1 MQRERLEDISRRLPI
16 FPLPRTVLLPGSTCP
31 LHVFEPRYRELVTY
45 CLEGDRA
52 FGVATLR
59 EEDTPSPIGP
69 SAIPDLHA
77 VIGVGEVVAHQP
89 FPDGRSNIA
98 VRYAGRVRVQRE
110 LPTDTMF
117 RVVQAEVLDDEP
129 EGVSAALRALKVLVL
144 QLGGMS
150 TEASEEAR
158 RLVQLEGMELADAL
172 ARRVLPDLPAQLA
185 YVAADRLTDRVNLVQ
200 EALARFMGPSAPA
213 GEA

>member
-1 MQRERLEDISRRLPI
+1 MERERLEEIAQRLPI

-31 LHVFEPRYRELVTY
+31 LHVFEPRYRQLVAH
-45 CLEGDRA
+45 CLESDRV
-52 FGVATLR
+52 FGIATLN
-59 EEDTPSPIGP
+59 EEGPSAIGP

-77 VIGVGEVVAHQP
+77 VVGIGELVAHQP

-98 VRYAGRVRVQRE
+98 IRYSGRVRLQRE
-110 LPTDTMF
+110 LATDTLF
-117 RVVQAEVLDDEP
+117 RVVQGELLTDDT
-129 EGVSAALRALKVLVL
+129 EGVDHALRALKVLVL

-158 RLVQLEGMELADAL
+158 RLVQLDGMELADAL
-172 ARRVLPDLPAQLA
+172 ARRVLTNVHGQLA
-185 YVAADRLTDRVNLVQ
+185 YVAADRLTDRVDLVQ
-200 EALARFMGPSAPA
+200 EALARFMGPSMPA